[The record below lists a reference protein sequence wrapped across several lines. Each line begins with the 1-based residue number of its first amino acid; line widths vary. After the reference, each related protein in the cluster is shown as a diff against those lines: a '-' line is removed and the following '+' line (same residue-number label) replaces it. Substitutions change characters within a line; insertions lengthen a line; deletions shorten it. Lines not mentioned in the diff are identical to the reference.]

1 MKRTLLVL
9 ALVALL
15 PKICSSGVY
24 SKHVTSESVIENR
37 AGVISSVK
45 RSSLSRRIEKFAV
58 AHGAD
63 PAIAPELAE
72 LLAACEFPRVL
83 AAMGAKES
91 NFNPRAV
98 GKAGE
103 IGAWQ
108 VRAKYWGH
116 PGRTLS
122 SQALKSESILRD
134 LVAESN
140 GKLESA
146 VRRYNG
152 AGPKAVRYAAHVM
165 SMARS
170 I

>member
-15 PKICSSGVY
+15 PKIGGSADFSRTVSADVVEEHRGGQVLLKPRSDL
-24 SKHVTSESVIENR
+24 SK
-37 AGVISSVK
+37 
-45 RSSLSRRIEKFAV
+45 RIERFAV
-58 AHGAD
+58 KHGAD
-63 PAIAPELAE
+63 PVVAPELAE

-83 AAMGAKES
+83 AAMAAKES
-91 NFNPRAV
+91 NFNPNAV
-98 GKAGE
+98 GNAGE

-108 VRAKYWGH
+108 VRTEYWGH
-116 PGRTLS
+116 PGRTLG
-122 SQALKSESILRD
+122 SQAKKSESILQN

>member
-15 PKICSSGVY
+15 PKICSSGEY
-24 SKHVTSESVIENR
+24 TKHVLPETIVENR
-37 AGVISSVK
+37 AGVVSSVK

-63 PAIAPELAE
+63 PAVAPELAE
-72 LLAACEFPRVL
+72 LLAACEHPRVL

-91 NFNPRAV
+91 GFNPKAV

-103 IGAWQ
+103 VGAWQ
-108 VRAKYWGH
+108 VIPKHWGH
-116 PGRTLS
+116 PGRSLS
-122 SQALKSESILRD
+122 SQAKHSEAILQE
-134 LVAESN
+134 LVAASK
-140 GKLESA
+140 GRLEAA
-146 VRRYNG
+146 VRKYNG
-152 AGPKAVRYAAHVM
+152 SGPKAVRYAAHVM
-165 SMARS
+165 AMARS

>member
-15 PKICSSGVY
+15 PKIVSSGEY
-24 SKHVTSESVIENR
+24 TKHVLPETVVENR
-37 AGVISSVK
+37 AGVVSSVK

-63 PAIAPELAE
+63 PAVAPELAE
-72 LLAACEFPRVL
+72 LLATCEHPRVL

-91 NFNPRAV
+91 GFNPKAV

-103 IGAWQ
+103 VGAWQ
-108 VRAKYWGH
+108 VIPKHWGH
-116 PGRTLS
+116 PGRSLS
-122 SQALKSESILRD
+122 SQAKHSEAILQE
-134 LVAESN
+134 LVAASK
-140 GKLESA
+140 GRLESA
-146 VRRYNG
+146 VRKYNG
-152 AGPKAVRYAAHVM
+152 SGPRAVRYASHVM
-165 SMARS
+165 AMARS